1 MRATLRHALGAVA
14 LWGGLAMAAPAPAQD
29 YPTRP
34 VTIVVPS
41 APGGT
46 TDISARLLADGLS
59 HVFGQQFVVENKGGA
74 SGNLGIGA
82 VARAQP
88 DGQTLL
94 LTYSGYQVTNPS
106 LFPKLTWDPVRDFI
120 PIALVIKAPHVVLVR
135 KELPANSIGELI
147 GLAKQKPGVITFAS
161 SGPGSIQHIGGEMFQ
176 QMTDT
181 KLVHVPYRGAGPAMN
196 DLIGGSIDLFITT
209 PPSAAGHIKAGAVKA
224 LAVAA
229 PERAQMLP
237 DVPTTR
243 EAGLPASSWWPGS
256 PSTPPR
262 APRSPSSTSWRL
274 RRRPW
279 WPPPNSSAAP
289 PSRAPALS
297 ISAGRAC
304 HLPGGGV
311 EALGRG
317 HPQRQ
322 YPCGVTLSEWS
333 PSAPATGS
341 TCGVWR
347 AIMRDRCFLHGPV
360 SLLACVAA
368 RRN

>member
-1 MRATLRHALGAVA
+1 MRATLRHAIGAVA
-14 LWGGLAMAAPAPAQD
+14 LWGGLAMAAPASAQD

-229 PERAQMLP
+229 PERSQMLP

-243 EAGLPASSWWPGS
+243 EAGLPGFELVAWF
-256 PSTPPR
+256 
-262 APRSPSSTSWRL
+262 AL
-274 RRRPW
+274 Y
-279 WPPPNSSAAP
+279 
-289 PSRAPALS
+289 APARTPQPIIDKLAAAAKTVVAS
-297 ISAGRAC
+297 PEFQRRAAEQGASAVYLGPAELATFQAEELKHWGEVIRSANIR
-304 HLPGGGV
+304 V
-311 EALGRG
+311 E
-317 HPQRQ
+317 
-322 YPCGVTLSEWS
+322 
-333 PSAPATGS
+333 
-341 TCGVWR
+341 
-347 AIMRDRCFLHGPV
+347 
-360 SLLACVAA
+360 
-368 RRN
+368 